1 MNIAYELFLLLFNL
15 TQLRTRD
22 NIIQLF
28 TEGMSEAFKPAVF
41 SFAEESRNKSLPEF
55 EIGTPKSFFGFIQ
68 VEHSDELTSES
79 KILIQNSVQ
88 MLAVILERLTYEQ
101 ELENEKSSLENV
113 AVLRNSELQKT
124 VEELQK
130 TRLASLNLIE
140 DLTEEIEKRKQYE
153 KELKKSESRFSTAF
167 KASPAPL
174 VISEIDTGIFINVNN
189 RWIEMLGYSK
199 EEQIGETSKKVG
211 IWRNPSERDRIIQFL
226 QKNGSFKD
234 EYIEFNTKSGDIIL
248 ALWSAETI
256 DLGGKKLMLS
266 MIHDITKRV
275 KAENELRELK
285 NNLEIEVQKK
295 TQELRERISELERF
309 HEATIE
315 REFRIKELRDEVE
328 RLKRT

>member
-1 MNIAYELFLLLFNL
+1 MNIVYELFLLLFNL
-15 TQLRTRD
+15 TQLHTRD

-41 SFAEESRNKSLPEF
+41 SFAEESKNKSLAEF
-55 EIGTPKSFFGFIQ
+55 EIRTPKSFFGFIQ
-68 VEHSDELTSES
+68 VEHSDKLTSES

-113 AVLRNSELQKT
+113 ALLRNSELQIT

-153 KELKKSESRFSTAF
+153 KELKESESRFSIAF
-167 KASPAPL
+167 NTSPAPL
-174 VISEIDTGIFINVNN
+174 AISDIDTGLFINVNN
-189 RWIEMLGYSK
+189 RWVEMLGYSS
-199 EEQIGETSKKVG
+199 EEQIGKTSKEIG
-211 IWRNPSERDRIIQFL
+211 IWRNPLDRDRIIQFL
-226 QKNGSFKD
+226 QQNGFFKD
-234 EYIEFNTKSGDIIL
+234 EYIEFNTKSNDVIL

-256 DLGGKKLMLS
+256 ELGGKKLMLS
-266 MIHDITKRV
+266 MIHDITQRV

-285 NNLEIEVQKK
+285 NNLEEQVKEK
-295 TQELRERISELERF
+295 TKELHERITELERF

-315 REFRIKELRDEVE
+315 REFRIKELRDEIE